1 MAAPA
6 RRRQWLSLG
15 AGCAYMLL
23 AGSLM
28 AFSSFSRDLQALGYV
43 DLPTLGATGH
53 AGAYIGGIAMGA
65 ALDRLGSRRTAA
77 LSVALAAGGWLG
89 FRYALLQPSGA
100 PLALALAA
108 IGLAGSTAYMSV
120 SAACYAL
127 FHHRYAG
134 RVHGLLLS
142 AFSLSAV
149 VWGPVYGLAFAGRG
163 LAGGRAAAATGLTV
177 TGLAGYAYVMAG
189 CALVVG
195 ALTTA
200 VIVDHT
206 AVVAAQQAGA
216 GRSGAAASAKRA
228 GHSSGGGDDD
238 DEDDAAPPAPRAPYE
253 GDSLLALALP
263 CCSRAITASR
273 HRPLPQQTRQ
283 QSDEQ
288 PPPPSSDGDDGEQ
301 QSEGGS
307 RGGSGSGVSPE
318 DAAAAVNAAVA
329 PGRHD
334 EKAASLDDEP
344 LQRLEP
350 PWVGPAVL
358 YAQFAASFCTLG
370 GALLFVNNISLSLHA
385 AVPLAD
391 DGAPWVAHTVWT
403 AVLAFAAGNTLMR
416 GAGGW
421 AVDALHA
428 RGASRLAVYAAAV
441 ACLLAGLLTVL
452 AAPVAGLLP
461 AAALVGM
468 ADGACFAV
476 WPVLVL
482 DMYGRARYGAGFAI
496 VNSALGFGSLTLGAL
511 ASALYRARGSGATD
525 AAGTATCRD
534 VSGGC
539 FAATW
544 ATAACLAA
552 FVAAPCVGFLYWRE
566 LEEWR
571 RSRTRRGG
579 AAR

>member
-1 MAAPA
+1 MATA
-6 RRRQWLSLG
+6 RRLRQWLSLG

-77 LSVALAAGGWLG
+77 LSVALATGGWLG
-89 FRYALLQPSGA
+89 FRYALLQLSGA

-163 LAGGRAAAATGLTV
+163 LAGGRAAAATGLTA
-177 TGLAGYAYVMAG
+177 TGLAGYAYVMAT

-228 GHSSGGGDDD
+228 VGGGSGGGG

-263 CCSRAITASR
+263 CCSRAIAASR
-273 HRPLPQQTRQ
+273 HRPLPQQTWQ

-288 PPPPSSDGDDGEQ
+288 PPPPSSDG
-301 QSEGGS
+301 
-307 RGGSGSGVSPE
+307 PE
-318 DAAAAVNAAVA
+318 DAAAAANAAA
-329 PGRHD
+329 TPGRH
-334 EKAASLDDEP
+334 EKAAGLDDEP
-344 LQRLEP
+344 LQGLEP

-385 AVPLAD
+385 AIPLAD

-403 AVLAFAAGNTLMR
+403 AVLTFAAGNTLMR

-441 ACLLAGLLTVL
+441 ACLLVGLLTVL

-468 ADGACFAV
+468 ADGACFSV

-482 DMYGRARYGAGFAI
+482 DLYGRARYGAGFAI

-511 ASALYRARGSGATD
+511 ASALYRARGGGATD

-552 FVAAPCVGFLYWRE
+552 FVAAPCVGVLYWRE
-566 LEEWR
+566 LEERR